1 MNDSQ
6 TRNSQTP
13 TAAEIYK
20 ALNDK
25 LRNTAWASGAAEAH
39 GLLSAL
45 ACCGVT
51 DAQLP
56 QQARLFRLS
65 GGDEVTLLQGMY
77 GVILQDLHSD
87 EFEFNPLLPADEDG
101 LRERIDALAEWCIGF
116 MQGVMHD
123 GERRYLDSAG
133 TLREAFDDILA
144 MSRIDGASV
153 GADAEKQL
161 FEIEQYLRVAVKVV
175 FEELSPPV
183 AAVSESATSSMSS
196 TTNQDAN

>member
-1 MNDSQ
+1 MNDAP
-6 TRNSQTP
+6 RNSQTP

-65 GGDEVTLLQGMY
+65 
-77 GVILQDLHSD
+77 
-87 EFEFNPLLPADEDG
+87 A
-101 LRERIDALAEWCIGF
+101 
-116 MQGVMHD
+116 VM
-123 GERRYLDSAG
+123 R
-133 TLREAFDDILA
+133 
-144 MSRIDGASV
+144 
-153 GADAEKQL
+153 
-161 FEIEQYLRVAVKVV
+161 
-175 FEELSPPV
+175 
-183 AAVSESATSSMSS
+183 
-196 TTNQDAN
+196 